1 MDSVPTDSIS
11 NEYAYMACPW
21 GSFMLGQWYKK
32 VEPAVKAKPFTPFFG
47 SPNYMVTRDGNT
59 LFVHFHRDACSSG
72 FTLNPLDI
80 VPASV
85 TLLNTGEP
93 LQASVVYLPRRWFTK
108 QGKREQPHVQG
119 VPVNTLLDEVMVV
132 KIEFEELADEYLLEV
147 SQRPNPEDAGVLC
160 GGRLRGVCRVR

>member
-108 QGKREQPHVQG
+108 EGKREQLHVQG
-119 VPVNTLLDEVMVV
+119 LPVNTLLDEVLVV

-147 SQRPNPEDAGVLC
+147 SQRPNPEDYIY
-160 GGRLRGVCRVR
+160 